1 MSDIRPFTI
10 AVPDEDID
18 DLRRRLA
25 ATRWPEAEA
34 VDDLTQG
41 IPLAYVQ
48 EVCQYWRDDYDW
60 RRCEA
65 GLNAHPNF
73 IVEIDGLDIHFQ
85 HVRSPHDDATP
96 LVLTHGWPGSI
107 VEFQKVIGPLTD
119 PTAHGGTAGDAFHL
133 VIPSLPGY
141 GWSGKPTAAGWGVER
156 IATAWHEL
164 MTTLGYDSFV
174 AQGGDWGSAV
184 TTMIG
189 AQDLGGCKAI
199 HTNMPTVR
207 PTADLLTDLTPQE
220 QQAIEAA
227 KFYQDWDSGYSKQQS
242 TRPQTLGYGLVD
254 SPAGQ
259 AAWIL
264 EKFWRWTDCGDHIE
278 NALTRDE
285 LLDNVSVYWFTATAA
300 SSARLYW
307 ESFGKFREGLVTM
320 PTGCSIYPHEIIR
333 SSRRWA
339 ESKYTDIRYWNELD
353 RGGHF
358 AAFEQ
363 PDLFVSELRAAFAVL
378 TGERLS
384 ERAHDMSMLDRDG
397 VAIYYEVRGTG
408 PALLLTH
415 GFAASAEMFAK
426 VVGPLVGVAH
436 GDHVGPAWTRPQ
448 RLPHRSGVVLADAR
462 RRRHRRPARR
472 RRRRRRGRSAGTRS
486 AATCRSSS
494 SSPTRHARWVSC

>member
-10 AVPDEDID
+10 AVPDEHID

-65 GLNAHPNF
+65 ALNSHPNH
-73 IVEIDGLDIHFQ
+73 IVEIDGLDIQFQ

-107 VEFQKVIGPLTD
+107 VEFQKVIGPLSD
-119 PTAHGGTAGDAFHL
+119 PTAHGGTAADAFHL

-141 GWSGKPTAAGWGVER
+141 GWSGKPAKAGWGVER

-164 MTTLGYDSFV
+164 MTTLGYDSYV

-207 PTADLLTDLTPQE
+207 PTPDLMADLTPTE

-227 KFYQDWDSGYSKQQS
+227 KYYQDWDSGYSKQQS
-242 TRPQTLGYGLVD
+242 TRPQTVGYGLVD

-264 EKFWRWTDCGDHIE
+264 EKFWGWTDCGDHVE

-285 LLDNVSVYWFTATAA
+285 VFTRDFLVRLQDKLVFGSDCSDHEGAGEKCQGAQTIATVRRLAA
-300 SSARLYW
+300 SKEIERKLLYGNAKKLFRL
-307 ESFGKFREGLVTM
+307 
-320 PTGCSIYPHEIIR
+320 
-333 SSRRWA
+333 
-339 ESKYTDIRYWNELD
+339 
-353 RGGHF
+353 
-358 AAFEQ
+358 
-363 PDLFVSELRAAFAVL
+363 
-378 TGERLS
+378 
-384 ERAHDMSMLDRDG
+384 
-397 VAIYYEVRGTG
+397 
-408 PALLLTH
+408 
-415 GFAASAEMFAK
+415 
-426 VVGPLVGVAH
+426 
-436 GDHVGPAWTRPQ
+436 
-448 RLPHRSGVVLADAR
+448 
-462 RRRHRRPARR
+462 
-472 RRRRRRGRSAGTRS
+472 
-486 AATCRSSS
+486 
-494 SSPTRHARWVSC
+494 